1 MSEKSY
7 SLDIVGTAQMCDAIS
22 FEMLVR
28 TVVRLAPDLKAEIEK
43 SGQEFLSN
51 QDTAS
56 RHALKEAVGFIA
68 NELMTRIATDHD
80 NTQKETNHE

>member
-1 MSEKSY
+1 MSAKRY
-7 SLDIVGTAQMCDAIS
+7 SLDVVGTAEMCDAIG
-22 FEMLVR
+22 FEILVR
-28 TVVRLAPDLKAEIEK
+28 TIVRLAPDLKAEIEK

-68 NELMTRIATDHD
+68 NELMTRITTDHD
-80 NTQKETNHE
+80 NTQKESNHE

>member
-43 SGQEFLSN
+43 SGQEFLDD
-51 QDTAS
+51 QDAATS
-56 RHALKEAVGFIA
+56 HTLKEAVGLIA
-68 NELMTRIATDHD
+68 NELMTKITTDHD
-80 NTQKETNHE
+80 NTKKESNHE